1 LRAKFVDVKNGLNG
15 RLHARNFSN
24 QE

>member
-1 LRAKFVDVKNGLNG
+1 LRAKFVDVKNCLNG

-24 QE
+24 QG